1 MPNMNLSH
9 FEATLLLALL
19 SSLVLGVVTRKTDRE
34 RLMYGLYCFGCFLV
48 TVFGLGWLMYLGH
61 G

>member
-1 MPNMNLSH
+1 MPSMNLSH

-19 SSLVLGVVTRKTDRE
+19 ISVVMGVVSRKTDHD
-34 RLMYGLYCFGCFLV
+34 RLRYGLRCFGYFLL